1 MTDQVSA
8 PAATN
13 WSSLFNAAAPASV
26 QTNVAQPPSFDPT
39 SAKAGFNQIGLFG
52 ALNAIN
58 QSHALSQAHVA
69 KTLGDGTPLTTS
81 QLFESMR
88 PSPLGNHETNI
99 VNIGMPYDAAPAPP
113 ATTPAAVPP
122 VVPPVEPIVAAP
134 PWTAQPVPVTQPL
147 APPPVTQPGLGLP
160 QNSLRNKLLTIAGAA
175 AAGAGLV
182 AGGAAL
188 RSPDPLPVQIIEGT
202 ARWEI
207 DQDVERES
215 GSVSQQSQESNGL

>member
-26 QTNVAQPPSFDPT
+26 QANVAQPPSFDPA

-99 VNIGMPYDAAPAPP
+99 INIGTQFDAAPAP
-113 ATTPAAVPP
+113 AAPAAAAA
-122 VVPPVEPIVAAP
+122 VPPVEPIVAAP
-134 PWTAQPVPVTQPL
+134 PWAAQPVPVTQP
-147 APPPVTQPGLGLP
+147 PVVQPITQPAMGLP
-160 QNSLRNKLLTIAGAA
+160 QNSLRNKLLTVAGAA

-182 AGGAAL
+182 AGAAAL
-188 RSPDPLPVQIIEGT
+188 RSPDPLPMQIIEGT

>member
-13 WSSLFNAAAPASV
+13 WSALFNAAAPAST
-26 QTNVAQPPSFDPT
+26 QASAAQPPAFDLA
-39 SAKAGFNQIGLFG
+39 SAKAGFGQIGLFG
-52 ALNAIN
+52 ALNAVN
-58 QSHALSQAHVA
+58 QNHALTQAHVA
-69 KTLGDGTPLTTS
+69 RTLGDGTPLSTS

-99 VNIGMPYDAAPAPP
+99 INIGTQFDAAPAP
-113 ATTPAAVPP
+113 AAPAA
-122 VVPPVEPIVAAP
+122 VPPVEPIVAAP
-134 PWTAQPVPVTQPL
+134 PWAAQPVPVTQP
-147 APPPVTQPGLGLP
+147 PVVQPITQPAVGLP
-160 QNSLRNKLLTIAGAA
+160 QNSLRNKLLTVAGAA

-182 AGGAAL
+182 AGAAAL
-188 RSPDPLPVQIIEGT
+188 RSPDPLPMQIIEGT

-215 GSVSQQSQESNGL
+215 GSSSQQSQEIHGL

>member
-26 QTNVAQPPSFDPT
+26 QANVAQPPSFDPA

-99 VNIGMPYDAAPAPP
+99 INIGTQFDAAPAP
-113 ATTPAAVPP
+113 
-122 VVPPVEPIVAAP
+122 AAP
-134 PWTAQPVPVTQPL
+134 
-147 APPPVTQPGLGLP
+147 
-160 QNSLRNKLLTIAGAA
+160 AA
-175 AAGAGLV
+175 AA
-182 AGGAAL
+182 AAISAKL
-188 RSPDPLPVQIIEGT
+188 CASTPIIT
-202 ARWEI
+202 
-207 DQDVERES
+207 S
-215 GSVSQQSQESNGL
+215 GSRSEYRSSSATDRG

>member
-13 WSSLFNAAAPASV
+13 WSALFNAAAPASV
-26 QTNVAQPPSFDPT
+26 QASAAPLPTFD

-52 ALNAIN
+52 TLNAIN

-69 KTLGDGTPLTTS
+69 RALGDGTPLTTS

-88 PSPLGNHETNI
+88 PSPLGNNETNI
-99 VNIGMPYDAAPAPP
+99 INIGTQFDAAPAP
-113 ATTPAAVPP
+113 AAAAPAAPA

-134 PWTAQPVPVTQPL
+134 PWAAQPVPVTQP
-147 APPPVTQPGLGLP
+147 PVPQPLTQPAVGLP

-188 RSPDPLPVQIIEGT
+188 RSPDPLPMQIIEGT

-215 GSVSQQSQESNGL
+215 GSISQQSQESNGL